1 MNQAREQVLED
12 IRVHEFGDEDVCSRV
27 DTFLHLLDV
36 ESQVDSI
43 SIPLGEQSCI
53 QTIDMCRVFY
63 ALFLFFQ
70 SPSICTQDNCLNVA
84 EIRSFDRV
92 EESRAFALKRFQA
105 MMHIFER
112 EVGVLVSLFK
122 LERVIGIPGGGKS
135 SCIKL
140 IRSALEGRK
149 GVEVY
154 EGGKIIKAMWPQRAG
169 TLVKIHD
176 IRLRLD
182 GQEGADQLLRD
193 RLLLFEEREYELYW
207 DLRRYAAKVIH
218 ANICDALWAGYKGVT
233 LIESEPYLAEIVSLG
248 CSVVNHLLRQTDG
261 FYCDPMRHA
270 LGLDYEIACSPRV
283 DLQEYHPFAFMDG
296 INLWCESLALKIREC
311 LLENDWLSRV
321 LPFAYGPTLVIDL
334 PTSVCRSI
342 ISKMRGLE
350 RMVREKDYE
359 YWGAWRLIYLI
370 LADTFPNI
378 GILHAA
384 FPADNKLGYGL
395 LSEYQVASLGSV
407 ILAFHRVK
415 SMIDRFGE
423 VSWVSDIH
431 DEVKLIIDGLLD
443 RNKRLFEITRLGK

>member
-1 MNQAREQVLED
+1 
-12 IRVHEFGDEDVCSRV
+12 
-27 DTFLHLLDV
+27 
-36 ESQVDSI
+36 
-43 SIPLGEQSCI
+43 
-53 QTIDMCRVFY
+53 MCRVFY

-92 EESRAFALKRFQA
+92 EESRAFALKRFQT

-112 EVGVLVSLFK
+112 EVGVLVPLFK

-342 ISKMRGLE
+342 ISKMCGLE